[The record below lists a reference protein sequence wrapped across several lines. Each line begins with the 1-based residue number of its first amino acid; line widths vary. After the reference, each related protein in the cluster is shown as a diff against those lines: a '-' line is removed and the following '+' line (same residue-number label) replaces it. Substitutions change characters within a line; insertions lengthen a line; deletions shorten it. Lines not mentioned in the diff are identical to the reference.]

1 MATSY
6 PPFYEPLLLHCL
18 RYLAFGFFWFLF
30 FFPGFR
36 VSGFGE
42 IWVIF
47 VFDKTDG
54 TDGRMRAGLPGW
66 WMGWG
71 GGDRMA
77 QILFS
82 IYLLLHIRFVPSVSL
97 LIAPYFSN
105 YILTYTIIIISM
117 PGARSNLPGRLKS
130 RKAAPP
136 SGGWETKRLIKHI
149 PIQPII
155 HPSIHPP
162 IHPAQWQPTGG
173 YILLFFGGGFPAQDG
188 LRGRVVHAAAAAVA
202 TAEINDP
209 PPLPGDLDVSGSDGG
224 TNRCSLPCPPSA
236 A

>member
-1 MATSY
+1 M
-6 PPFYEPLLLHCL
+6 
-18 RYLAFGFFWFLF
+18 
-30 FFPGFR
+30 
-36 VSGFGE
+36 V
-42 IWVIF
+42 
-47 VFDKTDG
+47 DG
-54 TDGRMRAGLPGW
+54 M
-66 WMGWG
+66 G
-71 GGDRMA
+71 GGGIGWRK
-77 QILFS
+77 FS
-82 IYLLLHIRFVPSVSL
+82 FLYTLLLHIRFVPSVSL

-173 YILLFFGGGFPAQDG
+173 YILLFFLGGGGFPAQDG
-188 LRGRVVHAAAAAVA
+188 LRGRVVHAAAAAAVA